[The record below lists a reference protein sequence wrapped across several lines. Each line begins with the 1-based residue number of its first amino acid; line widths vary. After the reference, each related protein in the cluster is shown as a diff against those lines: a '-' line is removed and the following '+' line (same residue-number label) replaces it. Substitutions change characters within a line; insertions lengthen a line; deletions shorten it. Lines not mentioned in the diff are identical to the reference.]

1 MDSFVQLESNLA
13 YLVGSFVLLGLAG
26 VALSLY
32 LCMARFRRPEKSSN
46 RKSLDKSSTTP
57 RWVSD
62 EIERLCSGEDFDEL
76 LFKQMSAESRALFE
90 VSLID
95 ALTNKAPEKKDRLRS
110 ALIKCGYDEQ
120 CARRVMSESLTELVR
135 ASALL
140 SLLRPQWRDQ
150 LIEAEQPSTDEGTAQ
165 VRAAQGQVNRE

>member
-1 MDSFVQLESNLA
+1 
-13 YLVGSFVLLGLAG
+13 
-26 VALSLY
+26 
-32 LCMARFRRPEKSSN
+32 
-46 RKSLDKSSTTP
+46 
-57 RWVSD
+57 
-62 EIERLCSGEDFDEL
+62 
-76 LFKQMSAESRALFE
+76 
-90 VSLID
+90 
-95 ALTNKAPEKKDRLRS
+95 
-110 ALIKCGYDEQ
+110 GYDEQ